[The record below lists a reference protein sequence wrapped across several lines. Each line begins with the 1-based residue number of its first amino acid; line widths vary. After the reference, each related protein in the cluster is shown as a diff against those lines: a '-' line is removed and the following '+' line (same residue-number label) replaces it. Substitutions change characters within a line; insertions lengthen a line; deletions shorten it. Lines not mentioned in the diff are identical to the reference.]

1 MTLRIESHGRGTA
14 FPISIT
20 DRGGVAEVAGLDI
33 LDQSIR
39 IILGTSLGERA
50 MRPDFGCELAS
61 LVFAPNNAATAN
73 LARLYVESA
82 LTRWE
87 PRIELGAVDVANDLS
102 RNALVITV
110 HYRPRGGSEQRS
122 TTVAVELGAP
132 R

>member
-1 MTLRIESHGRGTA
+1 MTLRVDSHGRGTA

-20 DRGGVAEVAGLDI
+20 ERGGVAEVAGLDI

-39 IILGTSLGERA
+39 IILGTTPGERA
-50 MRPDFGCELAS
+50 MRPDFGCDLAS

-87 PRIELGAVDVANDLS
+87 PRVELEAVDVVNDLD

-110 HYRPRGGSEQRS
+110 HYRPGESAGQRS

>member
-1 MTLRIESHGRGTA
+1 MTLRVESHGRGTA

-20 DRGGVAEVAGLDI
+20 ERGGVAEVAGPAI

-39 IILGTSLGERA
+39 IILGTAPGERA

-87 PRIELGAVDVANDLS
+87 PRIELGTVDVVNDLD

-110 HYRPRGGSEQRS
+110 HYRTRESAEQRS

>member
-1 MTLRIESHGRGTA
+1 MTPVDPHGRGVA

-20 DRGGVAEVAGLDI
+20 DRGGVAEVAGADV

-39 IILGTSLGERA
+39 IILGTTPGERV
-50 MRPDFGCELAS
+50 MRPDFGCDLAS
-61 LVFAPNNAATAN
+61 LAFAPNNAATAN

-87 PRIELGAVDVANDLS
+87 PRIELGAVDVANDLD
-102 RNALVITV
+102 RDALVVTV
-110 HYRPRGGSEQRS
+110 HYQARESAGQRS
-122 TTVAVELGAP
+122 TVVTVGLGAP